1 MTESINEL
9 QKIMDDDFSEKKKI
23 NPQQWAGFVES
34 NVVNFFD
41 EHKIEKLSIEDG
53 NGNKAKLAR
62 TKDNGI
68 KIEYSSTVLM

>member
-23 NPQQWAGFVES
+23 SPKQWAGCVES